1 MAWKTSLTGTPSVR
15 AFSRSSS
22 TFTWGYVGSNAVK
35 SEANSGRW
43 RAAARNARVWA
54 PSWSTVSEP
63 LRSWSRKLKP
73 AAAPKPLMVGML
85 NGKATASGIWTSS
98 RFTRAM
104 MPFTCSASSWRS
116 SHGLRRTKML
126 PKFGW

>member
-73 AAAPKPLMVGML
+73 AAAPKPLMRSEEHTL
-85 NGKATASGIWTSS
+85 N
-98 RFTRAM
+98 
-104 MPFTCSASSWRS
+104 S
-116 SHGLRRTKML
+116 SHLGISYAVFCLKKKKNRNNKDQDEY
-126 PKFGW
+126 GHSSA